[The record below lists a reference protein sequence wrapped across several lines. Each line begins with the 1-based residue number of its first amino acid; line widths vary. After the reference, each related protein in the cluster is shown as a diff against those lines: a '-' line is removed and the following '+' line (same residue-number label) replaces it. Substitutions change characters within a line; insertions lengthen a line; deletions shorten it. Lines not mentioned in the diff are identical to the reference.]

1 MTGCKPSGENMLVTE
16 KPVGIAKAHS
26 KFVIAHKALCE
37 SLGMNE
43 DEVKFSEVHGYH
55 SYEDPTR
62 SDGAGKAEAHR
73 GLCCIFIAVFFNKKL
88 EKVNSLTPCYAEVHE
103 ATQKL
108 TGHLETVIGYPLD
121 RHEEIDYDDLA
132 PKFFDKFYDIATR
145 AIRDYE
151 FDQVN

>member
-1 MTGCKPSGENMLVTE
+1 M
-16 KPVGIAKAHS
+16 
-26 KFVIAHKALCE
+26 
-37 SLGMNE
+37 
-43 DEVKFSEVHGYH
+43 
-55 SYEDPTR
+55 
-62 SDGAGKAEAHR
+62 
-73 GLCCIFIAVFFNKKL
+73 